1 MRIVFLITQNPNS
14 LRDWSGTTFYI
25 YQALRKHHTVHLIGV
40 GILENSI
47 QYISNNFTESKRLDC
62 YSAVLAN
69 ICSERINRL
78 DEVDLVFFG
87 DIYLNGL
94 LKISIPSI
102 VYTDSMFA
110 INNSQ
115 RPSKDQFFVKRLKS
129 LEASFFK
136 KSDFAVFSSQWIN
149 KKAIGLY
156 NLNYNKTQVIEFGAN
171 LPHPENYQ
179 AEIDTSICHIIFIG
193 REWTRKGGNITFE
206 AIRILQNQ
214 GFPCKMTFIGC
225 TPPPNESLPENTEII
240 PFLDK
245 SKPEELE
252 RLCSILYDAHFLLL
266 PTRFEPF
273 GIVFAEASAY
283 GVPSIATNVGGTSQ
297 AIREGK
303 NGFLLPLEA
312 GAEEYANK
320 IKEVFA
326 DKESYYQLRRTS
338 RKEYETRL
346 NWDVWLKRVNKV
358 FEETVSNYKKQNNKN
373 E

>member
-1 MRIVFLITQNPNS
+1 MKIAVLTSFDAENIHE
-14 LRDWSGTTFYI
+14 WSGTIYYI
-25 YQALRKHHTVHLIGV
+25 
-40 GILENSI
+40 I
-47 QYISNNFTESKRLDC
+47 QYLKQNHTLYFIGRNFTSQAESFTRNNFSIRKYDVDYLQ
-62 YSAVLAN
+62 VLGKV
-69 ICSERINRL
+69 CSEKINQL
-78 DEVDLVFFG
+78 PDCDLVFFCDLALSAFLKVSLPLVHFSDASCHTMHSFRT
-87 DIYLNGL
+87 DISHAQKRKIKEIEYKTLQKYNSIIYPSEWIANDTKNNFQIEQW
-94 LKISIPSI
+94 KIS
-102 VYTDSMFA
+102 
-110 INNSQ
+110 
-115 RPSKDQFFVKRLKS
+115 
-129 LEASFFK
+129 
-136 KSDFAVFSSQWIN
+136 
-149 KKAIGLY
+149 
-156 NLNYNKTQVIEFGAN
+156 VIEFGAN
-171 LPHPENYQ
+171 IPHPESYQ
-179 AEIDTSICHIIFIG
+179 TEIETTICHIVFIG
-193 REWTRKGGNITFE
+193 RHWKNKGGDIAFKT
-206 AIRILQNQ
+206 IRHLQKQ

-225 TPPPNESLPENTEII
+225 TPPPNESLPENTKII

-252 RLCSILYDAHFLLL
+252 RLCSILYEAHFLLL
-266 PTRFEPF
+266 PTRFDAF

-358 FEETVSNYKKQNNKN
+358 FEETIAKYNKT
-373 E
+373 